1 MRSIVLS
8 LVLTVG
14 TLGAMA
20 QDLGKAELKQLK
32 SEIKAL
38 SPEEW
43 KSIKD
48 QLATADAAITEKDE
62 LDQKVTELQSDLA
75 TAESEKDKAVSEKA
89 TLETKVAELEK
100 EVADLNST
108 TTSTATTTTATT
120 TTQEKNNSTYTN
132 YESSNAKGIVYK
144 VQIGSY
150 KGYDLKKYI
159 GKHKNFSGEV
169 GADGSMKYTLGE
181 FKEYWEADA
190 LKKYLRN
197 MGVKGAWVVA
207 YKNGKRVDIKDALE
221 GAL

>member
-8 LVLTVG
+8 LMMTIG
-14 TLGAMA
+14 TLGVMA
-20 QDLGKAELKQLK
+20 QDLGKAEIKRLKA
-32 SEIKAL
+32 EIKEL
-38 SPEEW
+38 YPEEW
-43 KSIKD
+43 KNIKD
-48 QLATADAAITEKDE
+48 QLATADAAIEEKDV
-62 LDQKVTELQSDLA
+62 LDQKVTDLQSDLA
-75 TAESEKDKAVSEKA
+75 TAESEKTS
-89 TLETKVAELEK
+89 LETKVAELEA
-100 EVADLNST
+100 EVTELKST
-108 TTSTATTTTATT
+108 TSGATTTTTEATT
-120 TTQEKNNSTYTN
+120 PTTNTEYTN

-169 GADGSMKYTLGE
+169 GPNGEMKYTLGE

-207 YKNGKRVDIKDALE
+207 YKDGKRVDIKDALE